1 MLCFLAISEGRTFL
15 HMAKS
20 RVFSGMR
27 PSGNLHVGNWLGAL
41 TNMVELQ
48 DNYECIYAAVDVH
61 ALTTDDGG
69 SPETLHENIFE
80 MVLDWLAAGIDP
92 KKSMVFVQ
100 SSVPEVMILHTL
112 LSMMTPL
119 GWLLRVPTFKDKVR
133 QMEATEESV
142 GYGLV
147 GYPVL
152 MTSDIILY
160 KADTVPVGE
169 DQVPHIELAR
179 EIVRRFNFR
188 YGQTFPEPQAKL
200 TEVPLVVGLDGQA
213 KMSKTLGNH
222 VELAASPEETKKKIL
237 TAFTD
242 PERLRKNDPGRPWV
256 CNVYALHKY
265 FTQDQTE
272 DIYQQCTQGTRGCV
286 ECKGILAD
294 GVNAKLTELR
304 ERRRG
309 LQRDAGYVEDVLL
322 EGARRASDIAK
333 ATLQEVQEKM
343 GLSSAWLKR
352 NSDS

>member
-1 MLCFLAISEGRTFL
+1 
-15 HMAKS
+15 MAKS

-27 PSGNLHVGNWLGAL
+27 PSGKLHIGNWLGAL

-48 DNYECIYAAVDVH
+48 SNYDCIYAAVDVH
-61 ALTTDDGG
+61 ALTTDDGAA
-69 SPETLHENIFE
+69 PNALRENAHE

-92 KKSMVFVQ
+92 KSSIVFVQ
-100 SSVPEVMILHTL
+100 SAVPEVMILHTL

-133 QMEATEESV
+133 QMDATEESV

-188 YGQTFPEPQAKL
+188 YGETFPEPQAKL
-200 TEVPLVVGLDGQA
+200 TEVPLVVGLDGQS
-213 KMSKTLGNH
+213 KMSKTLDNH
-222 VELAASPEETKKKIL
+222 VELATSPEETKKKIL
-237 TAFTD
+237 SAFTD

-265 FTQDQTE
+265 FTPDQTDE
-272 DIYQQCTQGTRGCV
+272 IYEQCVQGTRGCV
-286 ECKGILAD
+286 DCKGILAD
-294 GVNAKLTELR
+294 GVNAKLAQLR
-304 ERRRG
+304 ERRRD
-309 LQRDAGYVEDVLL
+309 LEKRPDYVQDVLFD
-322 EGARRASDIAK
+322 GAKRAAEIAR
-333 ATLQEVQEKM
+333 ATLEEVQEKM
-343 GLSSAWLKR
+343 GLSSTALR
-352 NSDS
+352 RG

>member
-1 MLCFLAISEGRTFL
+1 MS
-15 HMAKS
+15 KP

-27 PSGNLHVGNWLGAL
+27 PSGKLHIGNWLGAL

-48 DNYECIYAAVDVH
+48 ASYDCIYAAVDVQ
-61 ALTTDDGG
+61 ALTTDYGG
-69 SPETLHENIFE
+69 SPESLRENVNE

-92 KKSMVFVQ
+92 KESTVFVQ
-100 SSVPEVMILHTL
+100 SAVPEVMVLHTL

-133 QMEATEESV
+133 QMDATEESV

-188 YGQTFPEPQAKL
+188 YGATFPEPQAKL
-200 TEVPLVVGLDGQA
+200 TEIPLVVGLDGQA
-213 KMSKTLGNH
+213 KMSKTLDNH
-222 VELAASPEETKKKIL
+222 VELAAAPEETKKKIL

-242 PERLRKNDPGRPWV
+242 PERLRKSDPGRPWV

-265 FTQDQTE
+265 FTPDQTDE
-272 DIYQQCTQGTRGCV
+272 IYEQCTQGTRGCV
-286 ECKGILAD
+286 DCKGILAD
-294 GVNAKLTELR
+294 GVNARLADLR
-304 ERRRG
+304 DKRR
-309 LQRDAGYVEDVLL
+309 DVEKHPDYVQDILL
-322 EGARRASDIAK
+322 DGANRAKEIAR
-333 ATLQEVQEKM
+333 ATLEEVQEKM
-343 GLSSAWLKR
+343 GLSSATLEGK
-352 NSDS
+352 